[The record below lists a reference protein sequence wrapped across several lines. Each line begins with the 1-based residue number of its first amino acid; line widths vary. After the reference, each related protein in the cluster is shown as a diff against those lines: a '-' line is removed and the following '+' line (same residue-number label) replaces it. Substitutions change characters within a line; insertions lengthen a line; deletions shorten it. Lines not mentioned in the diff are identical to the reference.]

1 MSMMDEQ
8 IIYRPFNP
16 ADVKAVLEIASSR
29 FRERYSSD
37 LIMQIHSYFPEGF
50 LVAEHDG
57 EVVGYITAVPHYPS
71 SLRVLMLAVKREY
84 EGKGIA
90 SQLMGRIET
99 LAYMKGYSSVK
110 LEVRQDNM
118 RAIGFYRSRG
128 YRTVGIIEH
137 YYSDGSDAFIME
149 KPLNF

>member
-1 MSMMDEQ
+1 MKISQ
-8 IIYRPFNP
+8 IIFRPFRP
-16 ADVKAVLEIASSR
+16 EDVEDVLKIASSR
-29 FRERYSSD
+29 FKEKYSSS
-37 LIMQIHSYFPEGF
+37 LILQIYNYFPEGF
-50 LVAEHDG
+50 LVAELEG
-57 EVVGYITAVPHYPS
+57 EIVGYITAVPHYPT
-71 SLRVLMLAVKREY
+71 SLRVLMVAVKREH
-84 EGKGIA
+84 EGRGIG

-110 LEVRQDNM
+110 LEVRQDNI

-128 YRTVGIIEH
+128 YRTVGMIEH